1 MLFIKKDTAT
11 TVIVGPLVDATD
23 GFTPETGIGLAAGE
37 ADLYKHNSGARLDIS
52 GRTFTHVAK
61 GVYTLALLA
70 SDVDTLGNLSIHI
83 TDTAHRPFRL
93 DAIVLSAHAF
103 DSLCGTGNLSADVR
117 TIVGNDATA
126 FLTGTTMLKTDVTQI
141 GGNAIAGFLTGTAAL
156 KADAVRING
165 VTAAAERHA
174 AAALGIVT
182 GTVGSGST
190 TTAVVTDLV
199 EATNDHV
206 NSRTVVFT
214 SGALDGQA
222 AQILD
227 YTGATKTLTVTAL
240 TEAPASGTTFV
251 IV

>member
-1 MLFIKKDTAT
+1 MLFLKKDTAV

-23 GFTPETGIGLAAGE
+23 GFTPETAIALAAGE
-37 ADLYKHNSGARLDIS
+37 ADLYKHNSGARLDIN

-93 DAIVLSAHAF
+93 DAVVMSAHAF
-103 DSLCGTGNLSADVR
+103 DSLCGTGNLSADVKM
-117 TIVGNDATA
+117 IDGNAA
-126 FLTGTTMLKTDVTQI
+126 SGFLTGTTMLRGNVTQI
-141 GGNAIAGFLTGTAAL
+141 GGNAVAGFLSGTDTL
-156 KADAVRING
+156 KADVVKIDALA
-165 VTAAAERHA
+165 AAAERHA

-182 GTVGSGST
+182 GTVASGST
-190 TTAVVTDLV
+190 TTLVVTDLV
-199 EATNDHV
+199 EATNDHL

-222 AQILD
+222 AKILD

-240 TEAPASGTTFV
+240 TEAPANGTTFV